1 MRSKII
7 FIFLNPVWLFYAALE
22 DIDSES
28 MRSFILTVA
37 PHKKITPWLYTPKS
51 YFKGLNGLH
60 SVSFFFTAAAA
71 FVPALGLKKMKRS
84 LT

>member
-37 PHKKITPWLYTPKS
+37 PHKKT
-51 YFKGLNGLH
+51 LH
-60 SVSFFFTAAAA
+60 DFTHQNHISK
-71 FVPALGLKKMKRS
+71 V
-84 LT
+84 